1 MAREYA
7 RVRLNMAEDP
17 EYLDLTVDAQHLYA
31 NILLIDPS
39 LSYCGIADWRPVRL
53 TQRAKDLTLDRI
65 MAAAAVLEEARFAL
79 FDPDT
84 EEVLVRTLVRNDEL
98 LRNPKMALSVVKAY
112 QGAASRT
119 LRAAVV
125 TELHKARETQSD
137 FSSWTSPMSKDA
149 LARLLDL
156 PALDPAD
163 YTNRIA
169 NPITNPITNRNTNHI
184 GNRIGNA
191 DVVPN
196 TNHIGNTDPGADY
209 QSDSVGFLPVT
220 SNQQTYNQQPESG
233 YVITEGYDAS
243 ATNPPPRH
251 CPQHI
256 DEPTTAPCRA
266 CGDARRAREVW
277 DRNEAHAV
285 KLAQSSEAKR
295 RAKFVQDAIDEC
307 ELCDERGYLGT
318 TVCEHNPERLE
329 INRRGKARVD
339 AALAEAAKR
348 KADDA

>member
-7 RVRLNMAEDP
+7 RVRLNMAEDA

-53 TQRAKDLTLDRI
+53 TQRAKDLTIDRI
-65 MAAAAVLEEARFAL
+65 MAAAAVLEQARFAL

-112 QGAASRT
+112 QGVASRV
-119 LRAAVV
+119 LRSAVV
-125 TELHKARETQSD
+125 AELKKAREVQSD

-163 YTNRIA
+163 YMPRITNRI
-169 NPITNPITNRNTNHI
+169 T
-184 GNRIGNA
+184 NRIGNP
-191 DVVPN
+191 DRSGSPIQ
-196 TNHIGNTDPGADY
+196 IGPDYQSDYQSGSQSDY

-220 SNQQTYNQQPESG
+220 SNQQTYNQQPESS
-233 YVITEGYDAS
+233 YVSTEGYDAS
-243 ATNPPPRH
+243 ATEPPPRL
-251 CPQHI
+251 CPRHI
-256 DEPTTAPCRA
+256 DEPTTSPCHA
-266 CGDARRAREVW
+266 CGEARRSRKVW

-295 RAKFVQDAIDEC
+295 RAEFIQDAIDEC
-307 ELCDERGYLGT
+307 GLCDENGYFGT
-318 TVCEHNPERLE
+318 TVCEHNPERVE
-329 INRRGKARVD
+329 TNRRGAARVRE
-339 AALAEAAKR
+339 ALAEVAKR
-348 KADDA
+348 KADDEQL

>member
-169 NPITNPITNRNTNHI
+169 NPITNQNTNHI

-233 YVITEGYDAS
+233 YVSTEGYDAS

-295 RAKFVQDAIDEC
+295 RAELIQEAIDEC
-307 ELCDERGYLGT
+307 ELCDERGYLDRS
-318 TVCEHNPERLE
+318 VCEHNPERAE
-329 INRRGKARVD
+329 INRRGAARVRE
-339 AALAEAAKR
+339 ALDAAKR

>member
-65 MAAAAVLEEARFAL
+65 MAAAAVLEQARFAL

-169 NPITNPITNRNTNHI
+169 NPITNRNTNHI

-191 DVVPN
+191 DAVPN

-233 YVITEGYDAS
+233 YVSTEGYDAS
-243 ATNPPPRH
+243 ATEPPLRH
-251 CPQHI
+251 CPRHI
-256 DEPTTAPCRA
+256 DEPTTSPCHA
-266 CGDARRAREVW
+266 CGEARRAREVW

-285 KLAQSSEAKR
+285 KLAQSTEAKR
-295 RAKFVQDAIDEC
+295 RAELIQDAIDVC
-307 ELCDERGYLGT
+307 ELCDENGYFGT
-318 TVCEHNPERLE
+318 TVCEHNPERVE
-329 INRRGKARVD
+329 TNRRGAARVRE
-339 AALAEAAKR
+339 ALAEVAKR
-348 KADDA
+348 KADDEQL